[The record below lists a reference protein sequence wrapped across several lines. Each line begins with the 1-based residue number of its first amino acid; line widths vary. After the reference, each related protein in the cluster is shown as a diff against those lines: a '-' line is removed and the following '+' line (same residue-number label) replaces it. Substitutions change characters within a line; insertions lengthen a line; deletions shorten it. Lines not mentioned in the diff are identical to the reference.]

1 MNDDEDTQADP
12 AKQPPM
18 TVALADG
25 LFWNAKMQTVNYGKW
40 YTNLTKTTVEEDVAD
55 GIPQLVGAL
64 RFANARGLKGFA

>member
-12 AKQPPM
+12 AKQPQM

-40 YTNLTKTTVEEDVAD
+40 YADLTETTIEEDMAD
-55 GIPQLVGAL
+55 GIPGLVGAL